1 MQLKPITAIAVLL
14 LVVASLLVSGC
25 TSPTTSNDSGLGKA
39 TTNQQEKAS
48 LNDLQYISSYVPA
61 NFSYNITTPF
71 VEVKS
76 SLGNVAYIGTV
87 QNVNG
92 TMMTMTFE
100 KVSSEKEAQTLV
112 TQNMLNATAKGIS
125 PYPASGNAKD
135 TMEVKTYKNVWTGVK
150 FNGFISA
157 DVFVDGY
164 KNVSPL
170 GWYVISISGT
180 STFS

>member
-76 SLGNVAYIGTV
+76 SFGNVAYI
-87 QNVNG
+87 
-92 TMMTMTFE
+92 
-100 KVSSEKEAQTLV
+100 
-112 TQNMLNATAKGIS
+112 
-125 PYPASGNAKD
+125 
-135 TMEVKTYKNVWTGVK
+135 
-150 FNGFISA
+150 
-157 DVFVDGY
+157 
-164 KNVSPL
+164 
-170 GWYVISISGT
+170 
-180 STFS
+180 